1 MTIEHLHQTSAAYLD
16 DSIVLIH
23 SFTGPELGEFA
34 YQVRELAE
42 NSLPFKLK
50 YRSDERCADLVLRF
64 ALSNEDLGIQE
75 DDDNSL
81 TCELTHFGYTNML
94 ELVSAF
100 ASQEEMTGFQY
111 LYDLTGDIEL
121 IISKNGRW

>member
-1 MTIEHLHQTSAAYLD
+1 MRVDT
-16 DSIVLIH
+16 
-23 SFTGPELGEFA
+23 
-34 YQVRELAE
+34 
-42 NSLPFKLK
+42 
-50 YRSDERCADLVLRF
+50 
-64 ALSNEDLGIQE
+64 
-75 DDDNSL
+75 
-81 TCELTHFGYTNML
+81 FGYTNML